1 MSSLSARIP
10 KLSAAKL
17 ELLTRRLREKSERA
31 AYAPPIHRRDPSI
44 TRPPLSFAQQRLW
57 FVQQL
62 EPNNAAYN
70 IPLSMRLSGSL
81 NVAILERALSE
92 VVRRHEVLRTTF
104 EDVDG
109 QPVQVISPP
118 QPVNLRV
125 IDLHGL
131 SKEAQA
137 DKLAWEQR
145 HEVET
150 HFDLAAGP
158 LWRAKLLRLEEEEHI
173 ALFTMHHAISDGWSM
188 NVLTSELGKLYEAF
202 SLNRPSPLEELPVQY
217 ADYAIWQREWLRG
230 EVLDAQL
237 NYWQR
242 HLAGVPAR
250 LQLPSDR
257 PQSRNRTTGGALFPF
272 TVPPEVSEGL
282 KKLGR
287 REEATVFM
295 LMLTA
300 FALLLSRYSGQD
312 DILIGTV
319 IAGRQRLELER
330 LIGFFI
336 NTLVMRVDLEG
347 DKSFHSLLRRVRQTT
362 LAAYA
367 NQDVP
372 FEKLVSELQP
382 GRDLNH
388 SPLFQALLVVQNMP
402 RSSINVEG
410 LWIEGLET
418 QMVVA
423 KFDLTLVVAERDLGL
438 AGTFVYST
446 DLFDALTIAG
456 MADSLQQI
464 LRDAAGSQNSD
475 AEAEATTCAGQTGE
489 LLNAFNAA
497 LE

>member
-31 AYAPPIHRRDPSI
+31 AYAPPIRRRDPSL

-62 EPNNAAYN
+62 EPNSVAYN
-70 IPLSMRLSGSL
+70 IPMTVRLSGSL
-81 NVAILERALSE
+81 NVAILERSLSE

-104 EDVDG
+104 EDLDG

-118 QPVNLRV
+118 QHVDLRV
-125 IDLHGL
+125 IDLRGL
-131 SKEAQA
+131 SKVAQA
-137 DKLAWEQR
+137 DTLAGEQR

-150 HFDLAAGP
+150 HFDLAEGP

-173 ALFTMHHAISDGWSM
+173 ALFTMHHTISDGWSM
-188 NVLTSELGKLYEAF
+188 NVLMSELGKLYEAF

-217 ADYAIWQREWLRG
+217 ADYAVWQREWLRG

-237 NYWQR
+237 NYWR
-242 HLAGVPAR
+242 AHLADVPAR
-250 LQLPSDR
+250 LELPADR
-257 PQSRNRTTGGALFPF
+257 PESRNRTTAGALVPF
-272 TVPPEVSEGL
+272 TVPPEVSARL
-282 KKLGR
+282 KKLVL

-300 FALLLSRYSGQD
+300 LALLLSRYSGQD

-336 NTLVMRVDLEG
+336 NTLVMRVDLNG

-362 LAAYA
+362 FAAYA

-382 GRDLNH
+382 GNLSH
-388 SPLFQALLVVQNMP
+388 SPLFQVLLVVQNMP
-402 RSSINVEG
+402 RSSTNLEG
-410 LWIEGLET
+410 LRLEMLET
-418 QMVVA
+418 EMVAA
-423 KFDLTLVVAERDLGL
+423 KFDLTLVIGESDLGL
-438 AGTFVYST
+438 AGTLVYST
-446 DLFDALTIAG
+446 DLFDASTVAG
-456 MADSLQQI
+456 MAESLQQI

-475 AEAEATTCAGQTGE
+475 AEPEGTTPAGQTGE

>member
-31 AYAPPIHRRDPSI
+31 AYAPPIRRRDPSI

-62 EPNNAAYN
+62 EPNNIAYN
-70 IPLSMRLSGSL
+70 IPMSVRLSGSL
-81 NVAILERALSE
+81 NVATLERSFSE

-104 EDVDG
+104 AELDG

-118 QPVNLRV
+118 QHVNLDV
-125 IDLHGL
+125 IDLRGL
-131 SKEAQA
+131 AKVAQA
-137 DKLAWEQR
+137 D
-145 HEVET
+145 EVARERRNEIET
-150 HFDLAAGP
+150 HFDLAEGP
-158 LWRAKLLRLEEEEHI
+158 LWRAKLLRLEAEEHI

-188 NVLTSELGKLYEAF
+188 NVLMSELGKLYEAF
-202 SLNRPSPLEELPVQY
+202 SLDRPSPLEELPVQY
-217 ADYAIWQREWLRG
+217 ADYAVWQREWLRG

-237 NYWQR
+237 NYWR
-242 HLAGVPAR
+242 EHLANVPAR
-250 LQLPSDR
+250 LELPTDR
-257 PQSRNRTTGGALFPF
+257 TESRNRTTAGAVVPF
-272 TVPPEVSEGL
+272 TIPPEVSARL
-282 KKLGR
+282 KKLGL

-300 FALLLSRYSGQD
+300 FAILLSRYSGQD

-336 NTLVMRVDLEG
+336 NTLVMRVDLNG
-347 DKSFHSLLRRVRQTT
+347 DKNFHSLLRRVRQTT
-362 LAAYA
+362 FAAYA

-382 GRDLNH
+382 GNLSH
-388 SPLFQALLVVQNMP
+388 SPLFHVLLVVQNMP
-402 RSSINVEG
+402 RSSMNLEG
-410 LWIEGLET
+410 LRIVGLENEI
-418 QMVVA
+418 VAA
-423 KFDLTLVVAERDLGL
+423 KFDLTLGVGESDLGL
-438 AGTFVYST
+438 AGTIGYST
-446 DLFDALTIAG
+446 DLFDASTVEG
-456 MADSLQQI
+456 MAESLQQI
-464 LRDAAGSQNSD
+464 LRDAAGSD
-475 AEAEATTCAGQTGE
+475 AEAEETTPAGQTGE